1 MCRQLFL
8 AFAIFATS
16 GCDRTDDGWREYL
29 GRGSSQ
35 YSALDQINRKNV
47 HKLEVAWVYRTGD
60 ADLEN
65 RSQIQ
70 ANPIVVDGVLYA
82 TSAQLKVFALNAGT
96 GEPQW
101 TFDPFEGSYDLFG
114 LGVNRGVT
122 YWEHNGDRRILF
134 AAASRLYAIDAGT
147 GTPIESFGDNGS
159 IDLREGLD
167 RDIGDLFISSNTPGV
182 IYDNLLI
189 VPTRVSEGSNSAPGH
204 IRAYDVITGE
214 RAWIFH
220 TIPYPGEFGYDTW
233 PDGAWQRVGGA
244 NNWAGMTVDHG
255 RGIVYVPTGSATPD
269 FYGGARVGQNLFAN
283 TLLALDART
292 GERIWHYQVIHHD
305 LWDRDLPAPPN
316 LVTVTHNGTPRQA
329 VAQITKSAH
338 VFLFDRDTGEP
349 LFPVEELEVTAS
361 DLPGEV
367 AWPTQP
373 VPTLPPPFS
382 RQEFTENDLT
392 DVSPEARASAFARL
406 TRVRSGGQFVPPSRE
421 GTIVLPG
428 YDGGG
433 EWGGAAVDP
442 QGILYVN
449 ASEMPWILRMVG
461 LRVDGGVSLGAT
473 VYANECLYCHGTDLQ
488 GDPLGVY
495 PSLVAVSSR
504 MSRQAI
510 EAAVTNGVGSM
521 PAHGYLSSDELEAV
535 VAYISS
541 EQDGTTP
548 SESGVEATAAS
559 GIPTSG
565 YTSTGYIRF
574 LDDEGHPAIKPPWGT
589 LTAIDLNDGS
599 LIWQVPLGELD
610 ELTERGL
617 PPTGTENYG
626 GPIVSAGGVLFIG
639 ATKDQAFRAF
649 NTNTGALLWE
659 TELPAGGYATP
670 ATYAVNGRQYVVIAA
685 GGGKMGTKSGDS
697 YVAFALPE

>member
-8 AFAIFATS
+8 ALAIFAT
-16 GCDRTDDGWREYL
+16 GACDRTDDGWREYL

-167 RDIGDLFISSNTPGV
+167 RDIGELFISSNTPGV

-461 LRVDGGVSLGAT
+461 LRTDGGVSLGAT

-670 ATYAVNGRQYVVIAA
+670 ATYAVDGRQYVVIAA

-697 YVAFALPE
+697 YVAFALPG

>member
-167 RDIGDLFISSNTPGV
+167 RDIGELFISSNTPGV

-548 SESGVEATAAS
+548 SESGVEATIAS
-559 GIPTSG
+559 EVPTSG

>member
-167 RDIGDLFISSNTPGV
+167 RDIGELFISSNTPGV

>member
-167 RDIGDLFISSNTPGV
+167 RDIGELFISSNTPGV

-204 IRAYDVITGE
+204 IRAYDVINGE